1 MKEKVLNNKKN
12 GMLVLILTTLLYL
25 LSIAVCVVGAMIG
38 NPLLLGISIFWMCV
52 GWFPY
57 CGLRV
62 LKPQEALVLTLFGK
76 IYRHIERRR
85 ILCGKSVLSKCK
97 SGGGYTSKSKW

>member
-1 MKEKVLNNKKN
+1 MMKEKVLNNKKN
-12 GMLVLILTTLLYL
+12 GMLVLILKTLLYL

-62 LKPQEALVLTLFGK
+62 LKPQEALVLTLFGNQPTHIQK
-76 IYRHIERRR
+76 ILIPSRTDFR
-85 ILCGKSVLSKCK
+85 S
-97 SGGGYTSKSKW
+97 

>member
-62 LKPQEALVLTLFGK
+62 LKPQEALVLTLFGENLHFQDYWQALRK
-76 IYRHIERRR
+76 NPVWNRQERRF
-85 ILCGKSVLSKCK
+85 L
-97 SGGGYTSKSKW
+97 